1 MENNTQ
7 ASPLAG
13 RSGLFLA
20 GVAVIVLCFA
30 AAVWWL
36 FKPSWTALYKDTSEA
51 NQAAILATLGQW
63 QLPYRIREGAI
74 EVPEGT
80 VAAARMHLADAGI
93 PGRGSVGFEL
103 FDQADYGMSEF
114 SQKINYQRALEGELA
129 RTMMSTAEVQYARV
143 HLTFKKTGLYQH
155 AEEQAK
161 ASVVLRLRP
170 DAVLDSQRVR
180 GIQQLVASAVEGM
193 SAERVVVLD
202 ENGQLLSVA
211 DGSATQ
217 PEHLRMTAQIEQ
229 DLRRKAETLLTRS
242 LGYNAAEVSVR
253 VQMNFDRVKS
263 VRETPLGGGKESL
276 RHSKE
281 ISSSETSSGSNDSK
295 RNQSTRESDFML
307 GKERA
312 EIDHAAGR
320 IERISTGVV
329 LAAPLAESNM
339 KEMRSLLLAT
349 LGMDAERGDQLVI
362 AYLPRS
368 PASTPT
374 PAPAPVAAAPTVD
387 IAPAVAP
394 SEPSVAADSDTPWLR
409 WSVSAVAALLSLVLL
424 VLWLGARNRARRVA
438 VANQPRLS
446 SVEREQLL
454 VDLRRWLAEVR

>member
-20 GVAVIVLCFA
+20 GAAVIVVCFA

-63 QLPYRIREGAI
+63 QLPYRIREGTI

-129 RTMMSTAEVQYARV
+129 RTMMSTSEVQSARV

-211 DGSATQ
+211 DGSAAQ
-217 PEHLRMTAQIEQ
+217 PEHLRLTAQIEQ

-263 VRETPLGGGKESL
+263 VRETPLGGKESL
-276 RHSKE
+276 RHSRE
-281 ISSSETSSGSNDSK
+281 ISSSESSSGSNDSK
-295 RNQSTRESDFML
+295 RSQSTRESDFML

-329 LAAPLAESNM
+329 LAAPLAESNL
-339 KEMRSLLLAT
+339 KEMRNLLQAT
-349 LGMDAERGDQLVI
+349 LGLDSERGDQLVI

-374 PAPAPVAAAPTVD
+374 PAPAAVAATPAVATAPVAAT
-387 IAPAVAP
+387 
-394 SEPSVAADSDTPWLR
+394 SETPLASDNDTPWLR
-409 WSVSAVAALLSLVLL
+409 WGVASATALLSLVLL
-424 VLWLGARNRARRVA
+424 VLWLSARSRARRVV
-438 VANQPRLS
+438 VASQPRLS

-454 VDLRRWLAEVR
+454 LDLRRWLAEVR